1 MERKLNRSFLR
12 SGLFHN
18 RVFLAGCAVLTFY
31 IIVALSAPLL
41 YPGQGLALM
50 NYDHQMEANCTLPS
64 PPTLSLTPFSL
75 GRHPLGET
83 YFLGLGVAQGLIAGT
98 PWDLML
104 ISAVLLSAASIGV
117 LVGLYS
123 GVSGGRTDW
132 WLMTVVDAFLA
143 IPDFVLLVF
152 LGTVLIRV
160 DSHSSAVPIF
170 VSAMVITLWA
180 PFARGVRAE
189 ALRVTPMYFV
199 QAAVASGAGK
209 IRIAF
214 RHVLPNSL
222 APVFSQIPISVAV
235 ILMIF
240 VGLQFSAAFFN
251 YGLAASAGSCGAEFG
266 PLPFS
271 APIVPNPRYPEWGG
285 ILAAG
290 LVDGAA
296 WIPQPGAPLGVAW
309 WGYLIPG
316 VWILFFGLGIV
327 MFTDGLYSHFSTFQR
342 RLRG

>member
-1 MERKLNRSFLR
+1 MARNLSRSFLR
-12 SGLFHN
+12 SELFRN
-18 RVFLAGCAVLTFY
+18 RVFLAGCAVLAFY
-31 IIVALSAPLL
+31 IAVALSAPFL
-41 YPGQGLALM
+41 YPGQGTVLM
-50 NYDHQMEANCTLPS
+50 NYDHQMEANCTAPS
-64 PPTLSLTPFSL
+64 PPTFSLTPFSL

-98 PWDLML
+98 PWDLAL
-104 ISAVLLSAASIGV
+104 ISVVVLSASFIGII
-117 LVGLYS
+117 VGLYA
-123 GVSGGRTDW
+123 GVSGGKTDW
-132 WLMTVVDAFLA
+132 LLMTVVDAFLA
-143 IPDFVLLVF
+143 IPDFVLLIF

-160 DSHSSAVPIF
+160 DSRASAVPIF

-209 IRIAF
+209 LRIAF

-222 APVFSQIPISVAV
+222 APVFAQVPISVAI
-235 ILMIF
+235 ILIIF

-251 YGLAASAGSCGAEFG
+251 YGLASAAGSCGGVFG

-316 VWILFFGLGIV
+316 TWILIFGLGVV
-327 MFTDGLYSHFSTFQR
+327 MFADGLYSHFSSFR
-342 RLRG
+342 RHRRG